1 MNPYLRY
8 FSCSVLAIFLLGAAL
23 NFTLDPLGYFR
34 NHGLHPGT
42 FLEQRVWGDERAAFD
57 LSIESYRPD
66 TVIAGNS
73 RVRHGF
79 AADDA
84 QLRERLGVI
93 LNLGLPGA
101 DIGELDRYIRKV
113 LDNTPTASLMIGL
126 DFEQFLRDRDS
137 GGRTGQSNSR
147 QAGRLLPDPVM
158 NLVSALWSENAL
170 RASAELLVMP
180 HNSTLNGGS
189 NTQPALRRVN
199 SAGHRPMTRRAET
212 RIAQRYSV
220 IDQEIFNASV
230 ATLDALLAEVCRRGN
245 PVRLFISPI
254 NIRQLLLIRELD
266 QFSLF
271 HSRKTHLA
279 TMVSQHQERGC
290 EVTLTDFSIIS
301 GYTSEPFPEPGDRQ
315 HRMQWYWES
324 SHYNQQMGQMI
335 IDRLLTKE
343 EGQRDFGI
351 TLTAE
356 NVGALLEEE
365 RQRLNALAHD
375 QPMLVKEI
383 RGLVR

>member
-84 QLRERLGVI
+84 HLRERLGVI

-113 LDNTPTASLMIGL
+113 LDNTPTAKLMIGL
-126 DFEQFLRDRDS
+126 DFGQFLRDRDF
-137 GGRTGQSNSR
+137 GGRTGQSDSR

-158 NLVSALWSENAL
+158 NLVSALWSENAF
-170 RASAELLVMP
+170 RASAESLLMP
-180 HNSTLNGGS
+180 HNTTLNGGS
-189 NTQPALRRVN
+189 NAQHALRRVR
-199 SAGHRPMTRRAET
+199 SSGHRLMTRRAET

-220 IDQEIFNASV
+220 IDQAIFAARM
-230 ATLDALLAEVCRRGN
+230 ATLDALLAEICRKGTTA
-245 PVRLFISPI
+245 RLFISPVH
-254 NIRQLLLIRELD
+254 IRQLLLIRELG
-266 QFSLF
+266 QLSMF
-271 HSRKTHLA
+271 HGWKTQLA
-279 TMVSQHQERGC
+279 AMVSQHQERGC
-290 EVTLTDFSIIS
+290 AVTLTDFTIIS
-301 GYTSEPFPEPGDRQ
+301 EYITEPFPESGDRQ

-324 SHYNQQMGQMI
+324 SHYNHKMGHMI
-335 IDRLLTKE
+335 VDRLWTE
-343 EGQRDFGI
+343 NEGDRDFGKDI
-351 TLTAE
+351 TTE
-356 NVGALLEEE
+356 NVRSLLEQE
-365 RQRLNALAHD
+365 RQKLQALAHE
-375 QPMLVKEI
+375 QPLLVREI